1 MCNACLS
8 RLEHARRALK
18 VSSASFAC
26 NLCRRRRSNN
36 TKHTMTD
43 CEGERMHNA
52 VTADSTSHASLAI
65 AVRPASYNA
74 VQTRTSNLS
83 VVCCLASIRP
93 SPVSS
98 PASYPRSHT
107 HYKQCHTVPTPTTHT
122 KSSMCPNSVHIRT
135 RSQVWACQRKTSHMY
150 MGSALAR

>member
-98 PASYPRSHT
+98 PASYPRSHALQT
-107 HYKQCHTVPTPTTHT
+107 MSHSAHSNNPHKVFYV
-122 KSSMCPNSVHIRT
+122 
-135 RSQVWACQRKTSHMY
+135 SQQRAYPHSQP
-150 MGSALAR
+150 GLGVSAQDEPHVYG